1 MNLLKLFDRI
11 IMFENGRIIDEGSFN
26 ELLVRNKGFKTMWDD
41 FVAKS

>member
-11 IMFENGRIIDEGSFN
+11 IMFENGCIIDEGSFN
-26 ELLVRNKGFKTMWDD
+26 ELLEKNKNFKTMWDD